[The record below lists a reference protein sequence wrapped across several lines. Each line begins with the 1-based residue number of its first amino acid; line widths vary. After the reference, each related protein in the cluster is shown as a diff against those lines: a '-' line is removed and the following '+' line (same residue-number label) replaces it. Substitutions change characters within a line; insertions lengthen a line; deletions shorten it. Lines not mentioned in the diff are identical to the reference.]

1 MEDDNIKGKVIKGP
15 WKDIKKSN
23 RKVVIPK
30 NAEKLQEDLYFCDEL
45 TEGLLVQLIH
55 TMNENGFD
63 IKNEKFL
70 QDIGFISECV
80 KATLL
85 RQMKYQ
91 HPVAILMDKVM
102 SLQKQQ
108 NKENSQALSHFNF
121 EELQKLLGKKDDPKT
136 PKR

>member
-1 MEDDNIKGKVIKGP
+1 MEDDSIKGTVIKGP

-23 RKVVIPK
+23 RKVIIPA
-30 NAEKLQEDLYFCDEL
+30 NSEKIQEDLYFCDEL

-102 SLQKQQ
+102 SLQRQQ

-121 EELQKLLGKKDDPKT
+121 EELNKLLGKKNAPKP
-136 PKR
+136 PKK